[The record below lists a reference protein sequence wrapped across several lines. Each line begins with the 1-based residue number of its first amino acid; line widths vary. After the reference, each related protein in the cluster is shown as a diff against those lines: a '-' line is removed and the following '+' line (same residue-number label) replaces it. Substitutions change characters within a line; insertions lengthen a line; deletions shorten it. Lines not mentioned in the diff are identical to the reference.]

1 MRIFNTF
8 FRGSRAILTIFIL
21 AGILSGLSG
30 CSSLKQLATA
40 GSTELQNH
48 PLKSKKDLRTE
59 KLLTSGTWKYQR
71 QEGDCNDTTWSQRFY
86 KNRYYQSGGSACLLA
101 DAFSV
106 DAESW
111 YIKNGILY
119 ITNLSPIDEN
129 DIILKYGIDFLDRNK
144 LILSSKGYQY
154 TFLK

>member
-1 MRIFNTF
+1 MGICTTF
-8 FRGSRAILTIFIL
+8 SRSYRAVVTVLLVAIVASF
-21 AGILSGLSG
+21 LSG
-30 CSSLKQLATA
+30 CSNLKQLATV
-40 GSTELQNH
+40 GSVNLQSH
-48 PLKSKKDLRTE
+48 PLKTKKDLRTE
-59 KLLTSGTWKYQR
+59 ALLTTGTWKYQR
-71 QEGDCNDTTWSQRFY
+71 QKDDCNDTTWSQRFY

-111 YIKNGILY
+111 YIKNGLLY
-119 ITNLSPIDEN
+119 ITNLSPVDEN
-129 DIILKYGIDFLDRNK
+129 DIILKYGIDYIDGNK